1 MKKAV
6 LVLFA
11 LSAVMAFAQK
21 EISLASARARIGE
34 AISNPAVMTSTVKSL
49 SAGDQI
55 AFLAEVNSAI
65 AKMPGSNED
74 RAAAYLNANRAAF
87 RGAAKGN
94 LVAMI
99 AECFATAPVEVLPIL
114 NERFAKDV
122 LNRSSGN
129 YSDEVFTRVS
139 ERLVSGVNKRLAS
152 APDGAIRSAFAI
164 MMMVNASNG
173 SPADLAEKLVGTLPA
188 ESRDVVGGL
197 LPAAADG
204 NTMKQAYEK
213 AVGASSKPG
222 EVPAVDLVLR
232 LAGPQLSCAL
242 LSDVI
247 HNVAIVDE
255 VFKHEEN
262 MFVPVVQQ
270 GNTVVP
276 PSEPEG
282 YQYQD

>member
-122 LNRSSGN
+122 LNRSFGN

-242 LSDVI
+242 LADVI

-262 MFVPVVQQ
+262 MFVPVAQQ